1 MEHNNTI
8 LIIDDDVR
16 FRIVIKEMIWSKY
29 PELKILEAD
38 TVKSA
43 IGETKSRQPDFIV
56 LDIDFDVDTRI
67 QLIRDIKSS
76 CPEATILA
84 LSGNDTPEF
93 ERVILETGVDHFLA
107 KFSCSG
113 KQIMDLIE
121 STLSKS

>member
-16 FRIVIKEMIWSKY
+16 FRVVIKEMIWSKY

-38 TVKSA
+38 TANSA
-43 IGETKSRQPDFIV
+43 IGETKSHQPVFIL
-56 LDIDFDVDTRI
+56 LDIDFDVDTRVH
-67 QLIRDIKSS
+67 LIHKIKAA
-76 CPEATILA
+76 CPKAKLLA
-84 LSGNDTPEF
+84 ISGNDAPEF
-93 ERVILETGVDHFLA
+93 ERAILETPVDHFLA

-121 STLSKS
+121 SALSTS